1 MDEIVSLEQAW
12 FWQCPRCRTGNYAR
26 SVQADIAEVP
36 EDAVREMLDLEP
48 WEELPAEVEG
58 HFVTAPES
66 VKCAHCS
73 AEFPCFVDDADDED
87 DGDFDDEDGGKPD
100 VPDGVPEDFGTEP
113 G

>member
-12 FWQCPRCRTGNYAR
+12 FWQCPRCQTGNYAR

-36 EDAVREMLDLEP
+36 EEAVREMLDLEP
-48 WEELPAEVEG
+48 WQELPKEVEG
-58 HFVTAPES
+58 HFVTAPEF

-73 AEFPCFVDDADDED
+73 AEFSCFVDDEGDDE
-87 DGDFDDEDGGKPD
+87 GDFEDEAAENPD